1 LEKWI
6 VKKPAEYCIISIHHI
21 GIVSLKDRLA
31 YKKVYC
37 RAESVEVKDYFFDD
51 PLCPTCEKIKTIPTT
66 DVMTIINYFIDT
78 YRTTFFEEVRGFNKN
93 NFGS

>member
-1 LEKWI
+1 MDSQKASGVLHNLNAPHWNS
-6 VKKPAEYCIISIHHI
+6 IIKRQHRIQ
-21 GIVSLKDRLA
+21 
-31 YKKVYC
+31 KVYC
-37 RAESVEVKDYFFDD
+37 RAESVEVKEYFFDD
-51 PLCPTCEKIKTIPTT
+51 PLCPACEKIKTIPTT